1 MNLINQNNKSIHKF
15 LSSLCLIA
23 HRRDYLF
30 RNCLNPTFSTQ
41 TTNCK
46 VRADGYLVDTNRLSG
61 SAWKSEGRE
70 NVRGEGASGETSR
83 TSPDWMESWTTHS
96 RGKLWVS
103 RTF

>member
-23 HRRDYLF
+23 HLF

-41 TTNCK
+41 TTNYCK